1 MQLGRKEHKKSKG
14 KIIIAKGRNSQ
25 MDSKKDN
32 RVYRATLVLIKN
44 SFVFFLVSFIGQS
57 CYNVITPGTT
67 AASHPASSGSTA
79 KQPSWWRRQDAAVAS
94 VTVCTLCMCIYI
106 DPQRL
111 RLLIKTPR
119 VNQSCRIH
127 VTQKL
132 KRNLFYFLKT
142 TYKLWPSMYT
152 QKKKSLDFDMD
163 TNINLISQVF
173 SHSSTRKESL

>member
-67 AASHPASSGSTA
+67 AASHPASSSSTA
-79 KQPSWWRRQDAAVAS
+79 KLPSWWRRQDAAVAS

-132 KRNLFYFLKT
+132 KRNLFYFFKNNLQT
-142 TYKLWPSMYT
+142 LTVNVHP
-152 QKKKSLDFDMD
+152 KKKEFRLWHGHEHQLDF
-163 TNINLISQVF
+163 TSVF
-173 SHSSTRKESL
+173 AQQHS